1 MITILPA
8 TTDHVAD
15 IHAIERK
22 TFSEPWSSCA
32 ISQEIENKHSICF
45 SAWDTVNRTVVGYV
59 TMRHII
65 NEGHISNIAV
75 SQKYQ
80 QQGIGTMLLTTL
92 IRAAIDCEMI
102 GLTLEVRV
110 SNQAALALYR
120 KHGFVEEGRRKNYY
134 AYPNEDAIIMWK
146 YITLTPR

>member
-15 IHAIERK
+15 IHAIEVK
-22 TFSEPWSSCA
+22 TFSEPWSMDA
-32 ISQEIENKHSICF
+32 ISQEIENKHAICF
-45 SAWDTVNRTVVGYV
+45 SAWDAINRTVVGYA

-75 SQKYQ
+75 SRRYQ
-80 QQGIGTMLLTTL
+80 QQGIGTMLLSAL
-92 IRAAIDCEMI
+92 IESAIGREMI

-110 SNQAALALYR
+110 SNQAALALYH

-134 AYPNEDAIIMWK
+134 SHPNEDAIIMWK
-146 YITLTPR
+146 HILLTPR